1 MDAKDDKYTSL
12 LKEQI
17 ATLTDI
23 WNSNPTIKR
32 HKS

>member
-17 ATLTDI
+17 ATLKKVI
-23 WNSNPTIKR
+23 FHAQKR
-32 HKS
+32 KGTNR